1 MPSASNRILRARMER
16 TSDGMFTAEYTGEL
30 NPTDPDA
37 RALPDMHL
45 GTEEREVK
53 FWVEEM
59 AKGMGYV
66 RVEWET

>member
-1 MPSASNRILRARMER
+1 M
-16 TSDGMFTAEYTGEL
+16 
-30 NPTDPDA
+30 
-37 RALPDMHL
+37 PDMHL

-66 RVEWET
+66 RVEWEA